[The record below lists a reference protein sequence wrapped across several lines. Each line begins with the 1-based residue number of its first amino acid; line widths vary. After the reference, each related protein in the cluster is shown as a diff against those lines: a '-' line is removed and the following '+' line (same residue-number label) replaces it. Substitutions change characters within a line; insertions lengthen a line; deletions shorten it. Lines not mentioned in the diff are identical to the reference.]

1 MTNDINERVSELG
14 PVSRDNDSPII
25 ASGCSGF
32 EPLTHLVTQNGLEN
46 LTAALQG
53 QGGVLV

>member
-14 PVSRDNDSPII
+14 LVSRDNDSPII

-53 QGGVLV
+53 QGGGY